1 MTGKGYKNREGK
13 EIRTG
18 VLLHISATLFDM
30 QLYQNS
36 DPRVYS
42 VREYSERR
50 FKRSHDNYLQP
61 WFKSGFTKIVLARL
75 VR

>member
-18 VLLHISATLFDM
+18 VLLHVSATLFDM

-36 DPRVYS
+36 DPRVYL
-42 VREYSERR
+42 REYSERKL
-50 FKRSHDNYLQP
+50 KRSY
-61 WFKSGFTKIVLARL
+61 G
-75 VR
+75 